1 MKQEKAFYPDY
12 LVEILLVIFLTVEL
26 VTVLALL
33 YPQAIGRQIDF
44 STPFS
49 PKPEWYFLWLY
60 QLIKYFPGRSIIIGT
75 LILPVTG
82 ACWTNLPKLPAI
94 TPKESSALRPGI
106 LIVKARGIL
115 NFVRHSRNVLV
126 KSRKPSQLMP
136 MME

>member
-1 MKQEKAFYPDY
+1 MKRQKAFYPDY
-12 LVEILLVIFLTVEL
+12 LVEIFLAIFLTVEL

-44 STPFS
+44 SMPFR

-82 ACWTNLPKLPAI
+82 ILVLFATPFIDKGKRGRIKAVLAGITLLLAFIILTAI
-94 TPKESSALRPGI
+94 AALSP
-106 LIVKARGIL
+106 
-115 NFVRHSRNVLV
+115 
-126 KSRKPSQLMP
+126 
-136 MME
+136 